1 MDVGYLI
8 DIDGVVKIED
18 EPIPSGV
25 SFVRSLL
32 DNDVPFLF
40 ITNNATRTVGEN
52 VSLLRRLGMPIG
64 PEHVVTSGLV
74 TAEHIAE
81 TAPDARVYAIG
92 EQGLRDTLAS
102 KGVMLTDDDPTHVV
116 VALDWSFSYDKM
128 RRATRAVREGAT
140 FIATNIDRTFPSAE
154 GLIPGAGALVASIEA
169 ATDVTPMSMGKPYA
183 PIFSYSLSRL
193 GLPRESVYMIGDR
206 IDTDINGARDAG
218 IRSILVLSGV
228 TTREMLHGDEPYD
241 ICIDSLDELSWRCP
255 V

>member
-1 MDVGYLI
+1 MGVGYLI

-32 DNDVPFLF
+32 DHDVPFLF
-40 ITNNATRTVGEN
+40 ITNNATRTPEDN
-52 VSLLRRLGMPIG
+52 AALLRRLGMPVG

-74 TAEHIAE
+74 TADHLA
-81 TAPDARVYAIG
+81 TNAPDARVYAIG

-102 KGVMLTDDDPTHVV
+102 RGITLTDRDPTHVV

-128 RRATRAVREGAT
+128 RRATRAIREGAT

-169 ATDVTPMSMGKPYA
+169 ATDVTPLSMGKPYE
-183 PIFSYSLSRL
+183 PIFSYSLSCL
-193 GLPRESVYMIGDR
+193 GLPKESVYVIGDR
-206 IDTDINGARDAG
+206 IDTDIHGARDAG
-218 IRSILVLSGV
+218 LRSILVLTGV
-228 TTREMLHGDEPYD
+228 TTEGMVQGDEGHD
-241 ICIDSLDELSWRCP
+241 ICVDSLDDISWEAP
-255 V
+255 